1 MSNTLAAA
9 NVTAEC
15 LRIKKKKKMSTHREK
30 RKLEMINLNLP
41 MGNVQQKAI
50 SSRE

>member
-15 LRIKKKKKMSTHREK
+15 LRIKKKKKDEHAQREEET
-30 RKLEMINLNLP
+30 RDD
-41 MGNVQQKAI
+41 
-50 SSRE
+50 

>member
-15 LRIKKKKKMSTHREK
+15 LRIKKKKDEHAQREEET
-30 RKLEMINLNLP
+30 RDD
-41 MGNVQQKAI
+41 
-50 SSRE
+50 

>member
-1 MSNTLAAA
+1 ML
-9 NVTAEC
+9 ED
-15 LRIKKKKKMSTHREK
+15 KKKKEKKKMSAHREK

>member
-1 MSNTLAAA
+1 MSKTLAAA

-15 LRIKKKKKMSTHREK
+15 LRIKKKKMSTHREK

-41 MGNVQQKAI
+41 MGNVQKKAI